1 MKKYMIIEP
10 GLTYLKK
17 FQIITETKLIK
28 AKKDFGCNPNFLST
42 DEKNHTFTFT
52 EDAEKLSGWYE
63 FKAEKLHNN

>member
-28 AKKDFGCNPNFLST
+28 AKKDFGWTRDYQP
-42 DEKNHTFTFT
+42 FTYT
-52 EDAEKLSGWYE
+52 NDAEKLSGWYE
-63 FKAEKLHNN
+63 FKAEKLHNE

>member
-28 AKKDFGCNPNFLST
+28 AKKDFGFNPNFLST
-42 DEKNHTFTFT
+42 DEKNQTFTFT
-52 EDAEKLSGWYE
+52 DDAEKLSGWYE
-63 FKAEKLHNN
+63 FKSEKLHNN

>member
-28 AKKDFGCNPNFLST
+28 AKKDFGWT
-42 DEKNHTFTFT
+42 KDYQTFTYT
-52 EDAEKLSGWYE
+52 NDAE
-63 FKAEKLHNN
+63 